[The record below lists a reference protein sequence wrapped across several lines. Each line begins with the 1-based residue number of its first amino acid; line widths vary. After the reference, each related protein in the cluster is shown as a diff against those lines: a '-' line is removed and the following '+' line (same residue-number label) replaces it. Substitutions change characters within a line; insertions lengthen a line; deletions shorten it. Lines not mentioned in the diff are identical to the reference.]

1 MLKRRKEKKKSG
13 FHGKLEFQLL
23 SYQNKIQRMVNER
36 IICEPDSYGQTTNL
50 AKTWFARP
58 VLTPIYK
65 YAI

>member
-1 MLKRRKEKKKSG
+1 MLKKESG

-36 IICEPDSYGQTTNL
+36 IIHEPDSYGQTTDL
-50 AKTWFARP
+50 PKTWFARP

-65 YAI
+65 NAI